1 MCIFMKNVRVFCN
14 ILLNIS
20 CEFLLWYNNLIEK
33 ISRLEMSI
41 VKRPNRND
49 ECWCGSGK
57 KYKKCHIE
65 EDNKLY
71 KYEEQGYVIPP
82 FSIIKTPEQIDGIRN
97 SGKLTCR
104 ILDMVGE
111 KICAGITTNEINKWV
126 SEFTIENGGIAAPL
140 NYQGFPKSVCT
151 SINSVICHGI
161 PDDTVL
167 KDGDIINVDVTTILN
182 GYYSDASRMYIIG
195 DTTEEANKLVEAAK
209 ECLRLGIEAVKPFG
223 GLHAIGV
230 AIEEYCNEKGYS
242 IVRDL
247 GGHGVGVDFH
257 EEPHVDHF
265 ARKGKGMLLVPG
277 MTFTIEPMI
286 NIGGYACEVLE
297 DDWTV
302 VTKDGSLSAQ
312 WEHTI
317 LVTEEGVEI
326 IV

>member
-1 MCIFMKNVRVFCN
+1 
-14 ILLNIS
+14 
-20 CEFLLWYNNLIEK
+20 
-33 ISRLEMSI
+33 MSI

-82 FSIIKTPEQIDGIRN
+82 FSIIKTPEQIEGIRN

-126 SEFTIENGGIAAPL
+126 SDFTTENGGIAAPL

-151 SINSVICHGI
+151 SINNVICHGI
-161 PDDTVL
+161 PDDTIL
-167 KDGDIINVDVTTILN
+167 KDGDIINVDVTTILD

-195 DTTEEANKLVEAAK
+195 EATEEATKLVEAAK
-209 ECLRLGIEAVKPFG
+209 ESLRLGIEAVKPFG

-230 AIEEYCNEKGYS
+230 AIEEYCNEQGYS

-257 EEPHVDHF
+257 EDPHVDHF

-286 NIGGYACEVLE
+286 NVGGYACEVLE